1 MAKEAAETAGLG
13 LDLDIKGLSAIKELA
28 EVVNKIRAGFHGIN
42 EMAGDVTSSIK
53 GLSATAHKVGKFNLG
68 AGVGENI
75 KAVQKLSTE
84 MKRLPGERVDKIGGK
99 FGDAAKQTEK
109 ATKQTHKLGDAF
121 RSVGDKASK
130 SGHRIRDIV
139 AGSFI
144 ANGVINSW
152 YSLKAGISE
161 AIKAGE
167 EYDKEQQVMHATWN
181 TLTGDA
187 KKGNKMVKAIN
198 DISVKFGQSSD
209 LVNELNQQFYH
220 VLDKQGPTDKLTKSV
235 LTLADTL
242 GMGAENVQR
251 LGLNFTHMMSS
262 GKMQLGDFNMI
273 TDQLPM
279 FGERLLEYERKAMKN
294 SKLSMAQLRAD
305 MSAGKVSAKD
315 AEAVMNGLG
324 KKYAKASENM
334 MKTMSGMERV
344 ISARGKAL
352 SGALIKP
359 IINAKNPL
367 FGAVSKWVSD
377 PHTETEFKK
386 VGQSVS
392 KGLGTITEAFSKAVN
407 PTGSKKFADNMLNN
421 LSSGITSMSS
431 TIAKHAQS
439 IINFFSEL
447 HSSLKILMQVGT
459 GFAKG
464 IVSGLNAIITPIGK
478 LTSHS
483 KHLNSFAEA
492 LKSISKQNGGLQ
504 TLGRTIAG
512 FWAGS
517 KALKIGKSLGSKVT
531 RMFIRPEIDAE
542 TGKREL
548 TLFSKSIRGTS
559 KGIGRAL
566 KWTAK
571 IGWKGAK
578 LALGSLKGAVS
589 VAASA
594 VVKSLNYMKAGAV
607 IAGNGLKA
615 AFTFMKA
622 NPLIAIVSAVV
633 AVGLALTAL
642 YKHNKKFRKFVNGL
656 IAGAKKAFS
665 GVVKWFKNLGKG
677 VSNTFNSIRKGVNSR
692 FGGSMKAMGKL
703 TKSGVKVA
711 QSSIRLFTDFF
722 TGKWK
727 RLGTDIKKL
736 TGNLWKFV
744 QNYFKAGFK
753 FVDDLTGGRLSK
765 MIGAFQDAWS
775 NIGKGWHSF
784 WNGID
789 SWFGKLWAGI
799 KKTVS
804 NGINGVIGVLNTGL
818 SGINSVIHFFGGKTN
833 TIGKISTVHL
843 ATGTGAMGSGY
854 RRKITKP
861 TLATLN
867 DGNDSP
873 ETGNQ
878 EAIIHSNGVGELV
891 KGRNTVR
898 VLEPGAEVLNATEL
912 KTVREMAH
920 FKKGTGLL
928 DGMKS
933 VASNVAG
940 GVVSGVKGL
949 GNFASKAW
957 HGVTHLLGT
966 LQKLVA
972 HPIKTISGM
981 FGEKSPKESG
991 EMLNAFSE
999 GMFGSVKKGATNWW
1013 KQLMGVVEGT
1023 LHSDSGGDTSG
1034 LVDAMEKYGHGHKY
1048 VWGATGP
1055 DTFDCSGLVM
1065 YALKHA
1071 FGISYPHFSG
1081 SQYSQSKHISK
1092 SDARPGDLVF
1102 FGPGGNEHVGVY
1114 AGHGAYYSAL
1124 NPNRHPNIGM
1134 SPVSTGPGSP
1144 LYARV
1149 PGLVQNT
1156 NKGKNKSNNSAYA
1169 RFNAQTGGMLGWIKK
1184 HLAPLLDTD
1193 SYGSDSVMGGA
1204 ITHAM
1209 ISKALSLA
1217 KVPHKYW
1224 SKMQHDIIAVAKSE
1238 TGNQNEMQKI
1248 HDVNSAAGNPAGG
1261 PLQFTK
1267 STFEA
1272 FAFPGHHNWRSSF
1285 DQVLAFLNNSQY
1297 ASATGQTT
1305 ILGHSKFDW
1314 LHSGPQGHKRFRKNG
1329 GKVKRGESYIVGEE
1343 GWEEFT
1349 PATDGTIKSHKESV
1363 NAQNRASA
1371 RLGQQS
1377 VTIDAHM
1384 EVSIGSITQDNEDDV
1399 FAKLEKF
1406 SEAHVK
1412 KLRGVIGADDE
1423 GGIMA

>member
-1 MAKEAAETAGLG
+1 MAKETAETAGLG
-13 LDLDIKGLSAIKELA
+13 LDLDIRGLPAIKELA
-28 EVVNKIRAGFHGIN
+28 ELANRIKAEFHEIN
-42 EMAGDVTSSIK
+42 EMTGNVTSSIK
-53 GLSATAHKVGKFNLG
+53 GLSATAHKVGNFNLG

-75 KAVQKLSTE
+75 KAVQKLSNE
-84 MKRLPGERVDKIGGK
+84 MKRLPSERVDKIGGK

-121 RSVGDKASK
+121 RSVGEKARK

-152 YSLKAGISE
+152 YNLKTGISE

-407 PTGSKKFADNMLNN
+407 PKKAPHFADDVMKNIA
-421 LSSGITSMSS
+421 SGITSVSKS
-431 TIAKHAQS
+431 IAKHANS
-439 IINFFSEL
+439 IVNFFSAL
-447 HSSLKILMQVGT
+447 SSSMKIIMTIGS

-464 IVSGLNAIITPIGK
+464 LVSGLNAILSPVNK
-478 LTSHS
+478 LTG
-483 KHLNSFAEA
+483 KTKGVNSFAGTLKNLTKQKSA
-492 LKSISKQNGGLQ
+492 LETFGRVLAAAFAISKIAKFVGGAKRIKDAFISIKD
-504 TLGRTIAG
+504 GAMIAG
-512 FWAGS
+512 Q
-517 KALKIGKSLGSKVT
+517 
-531 RMFIRPEIDAE
+531 
-542 TGKREL
+542 
-548 TLFSKSIRGTS
+548 
-559 KGIGRAL
+559 
-566 KWTAK
+566 
-571 IGWKGAK
+571 
-578 LALGSLKGAVS
+578 
-589 VAASA
+589 
-594 VVKSLNYMKAGAV
+594 
-607 IAGNGLKA
+607 GLKT

-622 NPLIAIVSAVV
+622 NPFIAIISAVV
-633 AVGLALTAL
+633 AVGAALVEL

-665 GVVKWFKNLGKG
+665 GVTKWFKNLGKG
-677 VSNTFNSIRKGVNSR
+677 VAKTFSSIKEGVTHR
-692 FGGSMKAMGKL
+692 FGGSMKAIGKL
-703 TKSGVKVA
+703 THDGVKVA
-711 QSSIRLFTDFF
+711 QSYIKLFTDFF
-722 TGKWK
+722 TGKWGN
-727 RLGTDIKKL
+727 LGKDIKKL
-736 TGNLWKFV
+736 TSNLWKSVKQF
-744 QNYFKAGFK
+744 FKSGFN
-753 FVDDLTGGRLSK
+753 FIDDLTGGHLSK

-789 SWFGKLWAGI
+789 SWFGKLWGNI

-804 NGINGVIGVLNTGL
+804 GGINGVIGVLNAGIG
-818 SGINSVIHFFGGKTN
+818 GINSVLHAFGGKKT
-833 TIGKISTVHL
+833 TIGKIGTVHL
-843 ATGTGAMGSGY
+843 ATGTGAMGNGY

-878 EAIIHSNGVGELV
+878 EAIIHPNGVGELV
-891 KGRNTVR
+891 KGRNTIHM
-898 VLEPGAEVLNATEL
+898 LEPGAEVLNATEL
-912 KTVREMAH
+912 KIVREMAH

-928 DGMKS
+928 DGIKS
-933 VASNVAG
+933 VASNVVG

-949 GNFASKAW
+949 GDFASKAW
-957 HGVTHLLGT
+957 HGATNLAKIMTKIVSGPTKYLNSLMSKPTGDSPVMKGFADGFFDSMHDKATSWWSEVWNQLGAAANSAGGGSAAGGNWRHNPG
-966 LQKLVA
+966 LA
-972 HPIKTISGM
+972 KTNG
-981 FGEKSPKESG
+981 FGASRS
-991 EMLNAFSE
+991 
-999 GMFGSVKKGATNWW
+999 FGSHDGN
-1013 KQLMGVVEGT
+1013 
-1023 LHSDSGGDTSG
+1023 D
-1034 LVDAMEKYGHGHKY
+1034 
-1048 VWGATGP
+1048 
-1055 DTFDCSGLVM
+1055 
-1065 YALKHA
+1065 
-1071 FGISYPHFSG
+1071 FSG
-1081 SQYSQSKHISK
+1081 SLGSAILAMHGGKVIQTGAPGHGWPESQLGKVIVIK
-1092 SDARPGDLVF
+1092 SDDGYQQIYQE
-1102 FGPGGNEHVGVY
+1102 FGGMKNIKTHVGDIVKTGQKIATLGPLNG
-1114 AGHGAYYSAL
+1114 AGSGAHVHVGLSKGSVWDHGGS
-1124 NPNRHPNIGM
+1124 
-1134 SPVSTGPGSP
+1134 STRGWLDITKMHGTDNGSSKLKP
-1144 LYARV
+1144 D
-1149 PGLVQNT
+1149 
-1156 NKGKNKSNNSAYA
+1156 KNSGNNSGLAKLVKSEL
-1169 RFNAQTGGMLGWIKK
+1169 GGGIFKWITD
-1184 HLAPLLDTD
+1184 HIAPLLSSGGNGDD
-1193 SYGSDSVMGGA
+1193 SIEGGA
-1204 ITHAM
+1204 ITHGM
-1209 ISKALSLA
+1209 ISKALQLA
-1217 KVPHKYW
+1217 KIPKKFW

-1297 ASATGQTT
+1297 ASAAGQTT
-1305 ILGHSKFDW
+1305 IWGHSKFDW
-1314 LHSGPQGHKRFRKNG
+1314 LHSGPQGHKRFRKSG

-1349 PATDGTIKSHKESV
+1349 PETDGTIKSHKESV
-1363 NAQNRASA
+1363 NAQTRASA
-1371 RLGQQS
+1371 RTTQRAIQ
-1377 VTIDAHM
+1377 IDAHM
-1384 EVSIGSITQDNEDDV
+1384 DVKIGSIDSGNKEQIM
-1399 FAKLEKF
+1399 AKFEKMM
-1406 SEAHVK
+1406 EAHAK
-1412 KLRGVIGADDE
+1412 KIRETLGANDE